1 MNITINQV
9 ESNTADGIVIT
20 AHWNA
25 ILTEGDFSA
34 SAYGSAGFT
43 RDEESPILIP
53 FADVTEADVIN
64 WVKESMISTK
74 DIAAVMDEEG
84 VEITPATTE
93 TVDGVA
99 DLEANLQA
107 QIDEQK
113 NPIITSGKPWAPVI
127 EEVEAA

>member
-1 MNITINQV
+1 MELTINQV
-9 ESNTADGIVIT
+9 ESNTTDGVVIT

-25 ILTEGDFSA
+25 TLTDGDYSA

-43 RDEESPILIP
+43 RDDESPTLIP
-53 FADVTEADVIN
+53 FADLTEANVIK
-64 WVKESMISTK
+64 WVKESMMSTK

-93 TVDGVA
+93 TVDGMA

-113 NPIITSGKPWAPVI
+113 NPTTTAGNPWDVS
-127 EEVEAA
+127 VEAA